1 MATHSGILV
10 RKIPWTEEAGGLHS
24 VGSQRV
30 GHNWATEHIKKNKAD
45 LYILIRKELCEISGF
60 LEGTSGKELLP
71 TNAGDIRDVGSIPW
85 SGRSPE
91 GGHGNPLQYS
101 CLENSMDRGAWWV
114 IAHRVT
120 KSWSQL
126 KWRHTYTHTH
136 THTHTRNITKYWRR
150 ADSLE
155 KTLMLGKIE
164 GRRRRGWQRMRW
176 LDGITN

>member
-60 LEGTSGKELLP
+60 LGGTSGKELLP
-71 TNAGDIRDVGSIPW
+71 TNAGDVRDVGSIPR

-114 IAHRVT
+114 TA
-120 KSWSQL
+120 WSQRVDHN
-126 KWRHTYTHTH
+126 WSDVTHTH
-136 THTHTRNITKYWRR
+136 THTHTKYHQVLRR

-155 KTLMLGKIE
+155 KTLMLGKTE

>member
-10 RKIPWTEEAGGLHS
+10 GKIPWTEESGGLHS
-24 VGSQRV
+24 AGSQRV

-60 LEGTSGKELLP
+60 LGGTSGKKLLP
-71 TNAGDIRDVGSIPW
+71 TNAGDIRDVGSIPR

-101 CLENSMDRGAWWV
+101 CLENSMDRGACWV
-114 IAHRVT
+114 IVHRVT

-126 KWRHTYTHTH
+126 KRHLTHTH
-136 THTHTRNITKYWRR
+136 THTKYHQVLRR

-176 LDGITN
+176 LDGITD